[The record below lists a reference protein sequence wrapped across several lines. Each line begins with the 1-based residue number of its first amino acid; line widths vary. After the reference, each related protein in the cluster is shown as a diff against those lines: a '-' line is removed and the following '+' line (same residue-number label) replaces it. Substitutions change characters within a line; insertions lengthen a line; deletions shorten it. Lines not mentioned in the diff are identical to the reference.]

1 MSALGASQAHTV
13 HCHYKVHRGQFFRF
27 WPRFEE
33 PWDWIHAEIFV
44 VAWGDGCG
52 VKWKVEHISTLLP
65 RQLLMLPVPINTRIS
80 PVLSFE
86 DFSLTF
92 TIHDSLQAMLVF
104 HKSLYGNPCIK
115 STRCCFQPLFHPI
128 SSHMALHI
136 FWVLCHNWHFLLPQP
151 TKQSSRGGASQI
163 YSDRL
168 KRQYIFRPS
177 ICGFP
182 SPSHNWC

>member
-1 MSALGASQAHTV
+1 M
-13 HCHYKVHRGQFFRF
+13 
-27 WPRFEE
+27 
-33 PWDWIHAEIFV
+33 
-44 VAWGDGCG
+44 
-52 VKWKVEHISTLLP
+52 
-65 RQLLMLPVPINTRIS
+65 PINTRIS

-86 DFSLTF
+86 HFSLTF
-92 TIHDSLQAMLVF
+92 TIHDSMQTMLVF

-168 KRQYIFRPS
+168 RRQYIFLPS
-177 ICGFP
+177 ICGFYHP
-182 SPSHNWC
+182 RTIDVSLAAWTNKEPKQDWFNVSLVMQSELWNCPVSSKIVRLHLCYRW